1 MLVIDSHIHLW
12 RENVPSPPHRQVAAL
27 SAEEVI
33 KEMDA
38 AGVDAA
44 VIQPPNWDPNANEV
58 AEDAARRYPQRYAIL
73 GWFPV
78 ERPES
83 RALVA
88 DWKHR
93 PGQKGLRFTFMRPG
107 QEKWPSD
114 GTMEWLWPAA
124 ERAGLVVAMGAAK
137 FLPVVGQIAERFPCL
152 KLVVDHF
159 GAPPRASGAEAWVN
173 QEVLLGLAKHKN
185 IAVKVSG
192 APSLSTL
199 PYPFRDVAA
208 PIRAIYDS
216 YGPSR
221 MFWGTDITRLT
232 TPWKQCVTH
241 FTEELPWLTERDK
254 ELIMGRALCDWYG
267 WDLADSK

>member
-12 RENVPSPPHRQVAAL
+12 RGNVPSPPHRQVASL
-27 SAEEVI
+27 SAEEMI

-58 AEDAARRYPQRYAIL
+58 AEDAAQRYPKRYAIL

-78 ERPES
+78 EQPES

-88 DWKHR
+88 GWKQR
-93 PGQKGLRFTFMRPG
+93 PGQLGLRFTFMRPG
-107 QEKWPSD
+107 QESWASD

-124 ERAGLVVAMGAAK
+124 ERAGLVVALAAAK
-137 FLPVVGQIAERFPCL
+137 FLPVVGQIAERFPGL
-152 KLVVDHF
+152 KLVIDHF
-159 GAPPRASGAEAWVN
+159 GAPSRTSGDAAWVN
-173 QEVLLGLAKHKN
+173 QPVLLGLAKHKN

-192 APSLSTL
+192 GPSLSTE
-199 PYPFRDVAA
+199 PYPFRDVA
-208 PIRAIYDS
+208 PRIRQIYDAF
-216 YGPSR
+216 GPQR

-232 TPWKQCVTH
+232 TLWKQCVTH
-241 FTEELPWLTERDK
+241 FTEELPWLSQRDK
-254 ELIMGRALCDWYG
+254 ELIMGSALCDWYG
-267 WDLADSK
+267 WDFSK